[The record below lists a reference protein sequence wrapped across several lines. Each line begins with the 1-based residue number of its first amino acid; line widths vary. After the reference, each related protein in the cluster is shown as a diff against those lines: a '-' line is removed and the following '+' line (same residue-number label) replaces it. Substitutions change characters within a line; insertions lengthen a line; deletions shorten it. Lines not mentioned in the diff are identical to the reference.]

1 MIRRPP
7 RATRTDTL
15 FPYTTLF
22 RSPPPIGRS
31 DVAAKVDDEI
41 AVARKIAR
49 QGTKPRRRRWSFKGR
64 RAAEGRDRTG
74 RGQGDGVAV
83 DRSVH
88 RAQIRLEQAR
98 TEERRVGTEGVRTVR
113 FGWVPVD

>member
-1 MIRRPP
+1 M
-7 RATRTDTL
+7 
-15 FPYTTLF
+15 
-22 RSPPPIGRS
+22 GRS
-31 DVAAKVDDEI
+31 EVAAKVDDEI

-88 RAQIRLEQAR
+88 RAPIRLEQAPSPAAHSALTTSVAR
-98 TEERRVGTEGVRTVR
+98 PKKPENPRRRLCRQQVQAEER
-113 FGWVPVD
+113 